1 MARISFRDGVKF
13 MAKLDKL
20 GASVRQEVLG
30 PAIYAGAEIA
40 ADAIRESLAAVPT
53 DERWGSSETPK
64 AGPTAAQK
72 QGMLDSLGI
81 APLQEDEK
89 GFINVKIGFDG
100 YNAVKS
106 RRWPNGQPNQMVAR
120 ATESGTSFQQPNPFV
135 KEGMA
140 KARAQVQKA
149 MKETADEK
157 IKEIMGG

>member
-1 MARISFRDGVKF
+1 MARISFRNGVEF
-13 MAKLDKL
+13 MARLDKL
-20 GASVRQEVLG
+20 GADLRQEVLG

-53 DERWGSSETPK
+53 DEGWGTEGAPK
-64 AGPTAAQK
+64 IGPTAAQK

-89 GFINVKIGFDG
+89 GFITVKIGFDG
-100 YNAVKS
+100 YNSVKT
-106 RRWPNGQPNQMVAR
+106 RRWPNGQPNQMAAR
-120 ATESGTSFQQPNPFV
+120 ATESGTSFQQPHPFV

-140 KARAQVQKA
+140 KARSPAQKA
-149 MKETADEK
+149 MKEKADEK